1 MTQPKVAIIGAGQVG
16 ATLAQRVLEKEL
28 ADVVLADIIEGMP
41 QGKALDLM
49 EAAPLERHDAKIIGT
64 NDYKQIEGSDIVV
77 VTAGIAR
84 KPGMSRMDLL
94 KTNAEIIRGVAQEIK
109 RNAPNAIL
117 IIVTNP
123 LDVMTAL
130 AHRITQFPKSRILG
144 MAGVLDT
151 ARLRYFIAE
160 KLNVSVKDV
169 EAMVLGGHGDD
180 MVPLVG
186 HARVKGKPIT
196 ELLPQKEIDALI
208 QRTRQGGAEIVS
220 LLKQGSAFYAPASSV
235 TQMVQTILKDEKKVL
250 PVCAYLQ
257 GEYGLTDLF
266 CGVPCRLGR
275 GGILEVV
282 EIPLSPEEKEALH
295 RSAESVRRGIQE
307 LQELIPSLS

>member
-1 MTQPKVAIIGAGQVG
+1 MARPKVAIIGAGQIG

-28 ADVVLADIIEGMP
+28 ADIVLTDVVEGMP

-64 NDYKQIEGSDIVV
+64 NDYKDIAGSEIVV
-77 VTAGIAR
+77 VTAGVAR

-94 KTNAEIIRGVAQEIK
+94 KINADIIKGVSEEIK
-109 RNAPNAIL
+109 RYAPNAIL
-117 IIVTNP
+117 IMVTNP

-130 AHRITQFPKSRILG
+130 AFRVTQFPKSKVMG

-160 KLNVSVKDV
+160 RLGASVKEI

-180 MVPLVG
+180 MVPLVNS
-186 HARVKGKPIT
+186 AKVSGKPIDQ
-196 ELLPQKEIDALI
+196 LLPPKEVEALI
-208 QRTRQGGAEIVS
+208 QRTRQGGAEVVS

-235 TQMVQTILKDEKKVL
+235 AQMIQAILKDEKRIL
-250 PVCAYLQ
+250 PICAYLQ
-257 GEYGLTDLF
+257 GEYGLQDLF

-282 EIPLSPEEKEALH
+282 EVSLTADEKKALQ
-295 RSAESVRRGIQE
+295 RSAESVRKGIEE
-307 LQELIPSLS
+307 LQTLVPSLR

>member
-1 MTQPKVAIIGAGQVG
+1 MPRPKVAIIGAGQVG
-16 ATLAQRVLEKEL
+16 ATLAQRVVEKEL
-28 ADVVLADIIEGMP
+28 ADVILADIVEGMP

-49 EAAPLERHDAKIIGT
+49 ETAPLERHDAKIIGT
-64 NDYKQIEGSDIVV
+64 NDYRQLVGADIVV

-94 KTNAEIIRGVAQEIK
+94 KTNADIVRGVAQHIK
-109 RNAPNAIL
+109 QNAPNAIL
-117 IIVTNP
+117 IMVTNP

-130 AHRITQFPKSRILG
+130 AHRVTQFPESRVMG

-180 MVPLVG
+180 MVPLV
-186 HARVKGKPIT
+186 AYAKVKGKPIT
-196 ELLPQKEIDALI
+196 ELLPPKEIDVLI

-235 TQMVQTILKDEKKVL
+235 AEMIRAILRDEKQIL
-250 PVCAYLQ
+250 PVCAYLH
-257 GEYGLTDLF
+257 GEYGLKDLF

-275 GGILEVV
+275 RGVLEVV
-282 EIPLSPEEKEALH
+282 EVSLTPQEKEALH
-295 RSAESVRRGIQE
+295 RSAESVRKGIQE